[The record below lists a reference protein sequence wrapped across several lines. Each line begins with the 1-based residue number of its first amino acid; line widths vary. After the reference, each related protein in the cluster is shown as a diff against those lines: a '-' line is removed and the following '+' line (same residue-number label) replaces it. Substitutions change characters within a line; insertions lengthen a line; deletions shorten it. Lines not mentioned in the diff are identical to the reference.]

1 MAYARQTVY
10 LSRQRDVDVIR
21 RLQLLQRGRCGCVM
35 IRHRE
40 LARRLG
46 MSVSTVR
53 RAIDEL
59 VADGHIV
66 RTYVPRP
73 RGGRLAVYRVRLDVV
88 YRRAS
93 LLRLA
98 QCALDV
104 AAEQSRSA
112 RKRRRDADR
121 SRVEPRGAEAPPQH
135 NENHN
140 RPGQH
145 PSVDVVDRLG
155 LEVMLAQARM
165 LGVDDT
171 QRGWLRLAAAKYGV
185 RRTWEMFLILAQR
198 GRYRPNDLARVTWG
212 ALKRQRGE
220 VMTAWAW

>member
-1 MAYARQTVY
+1 MAYAQPRQSVY

-21 RLQLLQRGRCGCVM
+21 RLQSLQRGRGGCVM

-59 VADGHIV
+59 VAAGHII
-66 RTYVPRP
+66 RAHVPRP

-98 QCALDV
+98 QCALDA
-104 AAEQSRSA
+104 AAEQLRGA
-112 RKRRRDADR
+112 RNRRRDADR
-121 SRVEPRGAEAPPQH
+121 SRVSPRGAEAPPQH

-155 LEVMLAQARM
+155 LEVMLDQARM

-171 QRGWLRLAAAKYGV
+171 QRGWLRLAAARFGV
-185 RRTWEMFLILAQR
+185 RRTWEVFLLVARR
-198 GRYRPNDLARVTWG
+198 GRYRPNDLARLTWHI
-212 ALKRQRGE
+212 LKRQREE
-220 VMTAWAW
+220 VMTAW